1 MGHGTI
7 LFVYLTVVEFQQ
19 SVVFEEFIY
28 FFVKFECKVF
38 VMFSYPF
45 DGSRVCCDAPCFI
58 PDINNLCL
66 ISWGF
71 LPILL
76 EFYQFHLF
84 IFFQRTGSWY
94 YWLCR
99 FSVSVS
105 VSGISVL
112 SVLSFFLSFISFFVL
127 ALAVSAYFSFIFYSL
142 LFKLLNLNEATETIC
157 FTCSHGTKLWPRFT
171 WEI

>member
-105 VSGISVL
+105 GISVL
-112 SVLSFFLSFISFFVL
+112 SVLSFFYLLLCACFSCFCLFLIYFLFF
-127 ALAVSAYFSFIFYSL
+127 AFQTPKFEWGYRNHL
-142 LFKLLNLNEATETIC
+142 LYLFP
-157 FTCSHGTKLWPRFT
+157 WD
-171 WEI
+171 